1 MKVFNNEITIHR
13 GETFSMD
20 KVVQNKDGSP
30 YIVSNKLANPCVLI
44 AVSTT
49 RYAQDE
55 RYKLNKWLRLAE
67 TEKVQTQTGEIQ
79 VITTPLLAKLFKS
92 TEPFDLMSLM
102 TEANGTILKYPNG
115 FTDIT
120 ERKYA
125 TDDSGSPLLDENG
138 NKIGYYIAEGWLGTK
153 HVYYDYDD
161 CVFYVEDDEGV
172 RDYQYWD
179 LTADNDKGGWVQY
192 EFRIICP
199 FTQAETSQWIE
210 QSYVYSITLVSGEW
224 NNNREEN
231 EPPFVSFDSVQP
243 LLIPTKLSVLSS
255 INGGF

>member
-20 KVVQNKDGSP
+20 KVIQNKDGSP
-30 YIVSNKLANPCVLI
+30 YIVSNQLTNPCVLI

-49 RYAQDE
+49 RYAQEE
-55 RYKLNKWLRLAE
+55 RYKLNKWL
-67 TEKVQTQTGEIQ
+67 
-79 VITTPLLAKLFKS
+79 PLTNKLFKS
-92 TEPFDLMSLM
+92 TEPFDLKSLM
-102 TEANGTILKYPNG
+102 TAPNGTTSKYPNG
-115 FTDIT
+115 FADIT
-120 ERKYA
+120 ARTTEGEHAPYVA
-125 TDDSGSPLLDENG
+125 YGYIGDDLV
-138 NKIGYYIAEGWLGTK
+138 TC
-153 HVYYDYDD
+153 DYDD
-161 CVFYVEDDEGV
+161 CVFYVEDDEGI
-172 RDYQYWD
+172 RDYRYWD
-179 LTADNDKGGWVQY
+179 LDNKWTKY
-192 EFRIICP
+192 EFRITCP

-231 EPPFVSFDSVQP
+231 EPPFTSFDSVQP

>member
-20 KVVQNKDGSP
+20 KVIQNKDGSP
-30 YIVSNKLANPCVLI
+30 YIVSRRLKNPCVLVS
-44 AVSTT
+44 VSTT

-67 TEKVQTQTGEIQ
+67 TKEVQTQTGEIQ
-79 VITTPLLAKLFKS
+79 VIVTPLFAKVFDS
-92 TEPFDLMSLM
+92 TEPFNLKSLT
-102 TEANGTILKYPNG
+102 TEPNGTTPKYPNG
-115 FTDIT
+115 FSDIKTYTT
-120 ERKYA
+120 EGEYA
-125 TDDSGSPLLDENG
+125 PYVAYGY
-138 NKIGYYIAEGWLGTK
+138 IGDNLVIC
-153 HVYYDYDD
+153 DYND

-172 RDYQYWD
+172 RDYRYWD
-179 LTADNDKGGWVQY
+179 LNANGWVKY
-192 EFRIICP
+192 EFRVTCP

-224 NNNREEN
+224 NDNREEK
-231 EPPFVSFDSVQP
+231 EPPFSSFDSVQP

>member
-30 YIVSNKLANPCVLI
+30 YIVSNKLSNPSILI
-44 AVSTT
+44 SVSTT
-49 RYAQDE
+49 RYDQTD
-55 RYKLNKWLRLAE
+55 RYVLNKWLRL
-67 TEKVQTQTGEIQ
+67 TN
-79 VITTPLLAKLFKS
+79 KLFNS

-102 TEANGTILKYPNG
+102 TEANGTTLKYPNG

-125 TDDSGSPLLDENG
+125 EDNSGNPLLDENG
-138 NKIGYYIAEGWLGTK
+138 NKIGWYIVEGWLETQ

-161 CVFYVEDDEGV
+161 CVFYVEDEEGV
-172 RDYQYWD
+172 RDYRYWISTTD
-179 LTADNDKGGWVQY
+179 TKGSWSKY
-192 EFRIICP
+192 EFRITCP
-199 FTQAETSQWIE
+199 FTQDETSQWIE
-210 QSYVYSITLVSGEW
+210 QSYVYSISLVSGEW
-224 NNNREEN
+224 NNTPAEN
-231 EPPFVSFDSVQP
+231 EPQYTSFNSVQP
-243 LLIPTKLSVLSS
+243 ILTPTKLSVLSS

>member
-20 KVVQNKDGSP
+20 KVIQNKDGSP
-30 YIVSNKLANPCVLI
+30 YIVSSRLANPCVLI

-67 TEKVQTQTGEIQ
+67 TKKVPTQTGEIQ
-79 VITTPLLAKLFKS
+79 VIVTPLFAKLFKS
-92 TEPFDLMSLM
+92 TEPFNLKSLMS
-102 TEANGTILKYPNG
+102 TENGITEQYPNG
-115 FTDIT
+115 FADIT

-125 TDDSGSPLLDENG
+125 VDNTGKPLLDKDG
-138 NKIGYYIAEGWLGTK
+138 NEIGYYVAEGWLEDE
-153 HVYYDYDD
+153 HVWYDYDD
-161 CVFYVEDDEGV
+161 CVFYAEDDEGV
-172 RDYQYWD
+172 RDYRYWD
-179 LTADNDKGGWVQY
+179 LDVDGGWAQY
-192 EFRIICP
+192 EFRITCP

-224 NNNREEN
+224 NDNREEN
-231 EPPFVSFDSVQP
+231 EPPFTSFDSVQP

>member
-20 KVVQNKDGSP
+20 KVIQNKDGSP
-30 YIVSNKLANPCVLI
+30 YIVSRRLKNPCVLVS
-44 AVSTT
+44 VSTT

-67 TEKVQTQTGEIQ
+67 TKEVQTQTGEIQ
-79 VITTPLLAKLFKS
+79 VIVTPLFAKVFDS
-92 TEPFDLMSLM
+92 TEPFDLKSLM
-102 TEANGTILKYPNG
+102 ADHNGTTPHYPNG

-125 TDDSGSPLLDENG
+125 VDDTGQPLLDKDGKE
-138 NKIGYYIAEGWLGTK
+138 IGYYIAEGWLGDE
-153 HVYYDYDD
+153 HVWYDFDD

-172 RDYQYWD
+172 RDYRYWD
-179 LTADNDKGGWVQY
+179 LNTNGWVKY
-192 EFRIICP
+192 EFRITCP

-224 NNNREEN
+224 NNNRDEKD
-231 EPPFVSFDSVQP
+231 PPFSSFDSVQP
-243 LLIPTKLSVLSS
+243 LLIPIKLSVLSS